1 MQLEQVDNMTLQQQ
15 VSDAFKERYGE
26 APAMLVWAPGR
37 VNIIGGHTEYNGGY
51 TLPININR
59 YTVVA
64 LRARED
70 GVAKVYSTAFDEEV
84 TFDLMQFEHQ
94 DDHWSEYVRAAAW
107 ALGDEGYAL
116 RGWEGVIGGD
126 IPMGAGLG
134 ASASLLLAVLRA
146 FAEVSG
152 FPFDAREMAKLANKA
167 EHDWVGEVGS
177 LADVLSVALGKPGE
191 AMLIDAQ
198 SMDVEP
204 VEFPYNAK
212 VVLLDNGTRAD
223 RAAVESIMKSRL
235 DEIIAAVKAYKVSHL
250 RDLSM
255 SRFEKDADELED
267 NIFKRARHVLTE
279 NGRTILAAEMLRS
292 NAVATVGRLM
302 NDSHT
307 SLRDDY
313 GVHSE
318 DIETIRRIVLEQ
330 PNVLGARGA
339 GSGMGGTV
347 VALVSDISADT
358 VSKLVVSSYKR
369 ETDSDLNAFV
379 VEPAGG
385 VEVVMPDEQ

>member
-255 SRFEKDADELED
+255 SRFEKDAETMD
-267 NIFKRARHVLTE
+267 NVIYKRARHFLTE

-292 NAVATVGRLM
+292 EALATVGKLM

-307 SLRDDY
+307 SLREEYDLR
-313 GVHSE
+313 SE
-318 DIETIRRIVLEQ
+318 ALDTMVACTLDQ
-330 PNVLGARGA
+330 PNVYGARA
-339 GSGMGGTV
+339 TGSGLAGV
-347 VALVSDISADT
+347 VIMLVRDFSADT
-358 VSKLVVSSYKR
+358 ASKLAVNCYKKKTG
-369 ETDSDLNAFV
+369 ESASGFV
-379 VEPAGG
+379 VKSVGG
-385 VEVVMPDEQ
+385 VEVIDLSA